1 VRETEPGLHEKKYD
15 SDQDRNEEQN
25 RDHPCHGRANG
36 WFRRTRLRWIE
47 HVHEDACARRLAIA
61 ATLRLGLEFVR
72 LLVE

>member
-1 VRETEPGLHEKKYD
+1 MVP
-15 SDQDRNEEQN
+15 
-25 RDHPCHGRANG
+25 ANAAQ
-36 WFRRTRLRWIE
+36 LEIE